1 MKKSL
6 KHYRLHRFL
15 MRLMRILASPVV
27 KRVVGYQCV
36 REKGPE
42 TPSMIISNHNTDL
55 DPALVGMG
63 FTGHMYFVASEHAFR
78 KGILS
83 MFLKFVFDPI
93 PINKLKA
100 EASTLREI
108 LHRSKAGASVC
119 IFAEGNRSN
128 NGLTGP
134 IPFSMARLVKMSG
147 AALITFRL
155 EGGYLTTPRW
165 GKVRRKGEIRG
176 SVTGRYSALELKAMT
191 SEQVLDVITEGTYEN
206 AFERQRERPVRFLGE
221 DLAENIE
228 IVLYLCPRCKK
239 IGTIHSH
246 GNRFSCDCG
255 LNGEYMETGFLEGEE
270 LPFSTIADW
279 DQWQSGELALMVSK
293 AGDEPI
299 CADDNQKLYK
309 ILPASGNILVGEGSM
324 LISRS
329 ELRCAGR
336 VFPLQEITRLVIV
349 DRMTLDFETRDG
361 TPYEILSDTPRSAL
375 KYLEIYNRLTMSKE
389 Q

>member
-1 MKKSL
+1 
-6 KHYRLHRFL
+6 
-15 MRLMRILASPVV
+15 
-27 KRVVGYQCV
+27 
-36 REKGPE
+36 
-42 TPSMIISNHNTDL
+42 
-55 DPALVGMG
+55 
-63 FTGHMYFVASEHAFR
+63 
-78 KGILS
+78 
-83 MFLKFVFDPI
+83 
-93 PINKLKA
+93 
-100 EASTLREI
+100 
-108 LHRSKAGASVC
+108 
-119 IFAEGNRSN
+119 
-128 NGLTGP
+128 
-134 IPFSMARLVKMSG
+134 MSG

-165 GKVRRKGEIRG
+165 GKVRRKGKIRG

-221 DLAENIE
+221 DLAEHIE

-329 ELRCAGR
+329 ELRCAGQI
-336 VFPLQEITRLVIV
+336 FPLQEITRLVIV